1 MVELDQTARDSFHN
15 ASIALTKLLSRQ
27 LLAAEMTSESG
38 DNNGSRGEGIG
49 FEDDSVHSSSEDEIE
64 EEDVHEMRAFM

>member
-1 MVELDQTARDSFHN
+1 MELDQTARDSFHN

-38 DNNGSRGEGIG
+38 DKNGSRGEGIR
-49 FEDDSVHSSSEDEIE
+49 FEDDSVNSSSEDEIE